1 LQTLA
6 DGAAEALEG
15 VALSTSPLVGKS
27 LKNLDLPEGVAV
39 GAVVRGDKVYF
50 SRDAVKIEENDRV
63 VFFAL
68 KASVP
73 KVEHMF
79 RVSLEYF

>member
-1 LQTLA
+1 LQTLDLPA
-6 DGAAEALEG
+6 G
-15 VALSTSPLVGKS
+15 VAI
-27 LKNLDLPEGVAV
+27 

-50 SRDAVKIEENDRV
+50 ARDPLRIEENDRV

-73 KVEHMF
+73 KVEQMF